1 MKIIKRIVLI
11 LVLSFVCGSAYSQSA
26 DKLFDKF
33 KDKPGAQVLNINK
46 SMLSMATSDS
56 TDVQKKKLLENVD
69 SIQILVISK
78 NEATRNDF
86 IKKSGKMKMSDYE
99 TLLNVNEDDQVMR
112 IYFRDSNDT
121 NGEFILLVVDKED
134 CVLIKVLG
142 KIALNDMGE
151 ILNFTLSEN

>member
-11 LVLSFVCGSAYSQSA
+11 LVLSFVCGSAFSQSA

-46 SMLSMATSDS
+46 SMLSMAISDS

-134 CVLIKVLG
+134 CVLMKVLG

>member
-11 LVLSFVCGSAYSQSA
+11 LVLSFVCGSAFSQSA

>member
-11 LVLSFVCGSAYSQSA
+11 LVLSFVCGSAFSQSA

-46 SMLSMATSDS
+46 SMLSMAISDS

>member
-11 LVLSFVCGSAYSQSA
+11 LVLSFVCGSAFSQSS

-46 SMLSMATSDS
+46 SMLSMAISDS

-69 SIQILVISK
+69 SIQILVVSK

-99 TLLNVNEDDQVMR
+99 TLLNENKDDQVMR

>member
-11 LVLSFVCGSAYSQSA
+11 LVLSFVCGSAFSQSA

-78 NEATRNDF
+78 NEATRTDF
-86 IKKSGKMKMSDYE
+86 IKKLGKMKMSDYE

>member
-11 LVLSFVCGSAYSQSA
+11 LVLSFVCGSAFSQSA

-33 KDKPGAQVLNINK
+33 KDNPGAQVLNINK